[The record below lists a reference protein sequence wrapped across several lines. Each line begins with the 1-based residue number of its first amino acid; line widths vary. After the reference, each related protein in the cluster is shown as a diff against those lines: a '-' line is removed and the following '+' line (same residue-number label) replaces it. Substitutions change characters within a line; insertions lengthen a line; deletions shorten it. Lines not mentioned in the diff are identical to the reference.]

1 MSDNENGTPE
11 PISHE
16 LEENVNTAP
25 ADSTN
30 QSGSP
35 DTAGFE
41 ADVDEK
47 IVKI

>member
-1 MSDNENGTPE
+1 MSPTENGTPE

-16 LEENVNTAP
+16 LEKSVNTAP
-25 ADSTN
+25 ADTGN

-41 ADVDEK
+41 ADLDENV
-47 IVKI
+47 VKG